1 MTLDLSAL
9 EHRVHTHPQGTDI
22 TLPRDEVM
30 AALQRL
36 RETEMFLRS
45 LVMSAHYSCVVT
57 LDSERPGCEPGEQG
71 ASP

>member
-1 MTLDLSAL
+1 MTLDLSRL
-9 EHRVHTHPQGTDI
+9 EHKVHMHPPGTDI

-45 LVMSAHYSCVVT
+45 LVMSAHYYRA
-57 LDSERPGCEPGEQG
+57 SEVSGEIAG
-71 ASP
+71 L